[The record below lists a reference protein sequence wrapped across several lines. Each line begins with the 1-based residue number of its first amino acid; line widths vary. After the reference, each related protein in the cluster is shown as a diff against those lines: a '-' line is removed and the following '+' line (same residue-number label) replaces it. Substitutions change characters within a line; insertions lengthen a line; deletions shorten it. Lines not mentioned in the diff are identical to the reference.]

1 MAFQNALLPELAAVT
16 VEIWP
21 SVANSLATSWRAS
34 TTLTRPASSPSATS
48 QSGRTSTLPAFLRNE
63 LPSRNSSLPNHL
75 PTNDIRSTIAT
86 MPSFAL
92 AAAANPLAQ
101 RPTFRLA
108 AQRTTGALPRLFST
122 IATGGMQRRA
132 AGIHTAS
139 RFQAPAVPR
148 PASAQPSLWIP
159 LGRAIGLTP
168 YTSLLQY
175 RNFNN
180 GGISRNMLANL
191 EAAANRNP
199 ASSTAQNAFYQ
210 VLLKANM
217 PAIIVERYQSGRYAK
232 NQAVEEAY
240 AKALSLLT
248 GNKNVDI
255 GSNEGHSSGLSQGQ
269 LQAISQAVAANAH
282 GGNIAVSA
290 KGSGAKDGPIHVVVD
305 ESIATTIF
313 KWIRFFLV
321 FGFVCYLSLIVVSMV
336 VESFNTLKRTGT
348 ARADAEVKAEAQK
361 ARFADVHGC
370 DEAKEELQEIVEF
383 LKNPDKFSTL
393 GGKLPKGVLLVGPP
407 GTGKTL
413 LARAVAGEAGVPFF
427 YMSGSEFDEIYVG
440 VGAKRVRDLF
450 SAARAK
456 SPAIIFIDELDAIGG
471 KRNTRDAT
479 YVKQTLNQLLT
490 ELDGF
495 DQSSQVIILAAT
507 NFPKLLDKAL
517 TRPGRFDRHVA
528 VDLPDVRGRLAIL
541 KHHAKKV
548 KMSEGIN
555 LQELAQGTSGLSG
568 AELENIVNSA
578 AINASKNKSMFVTMR
593 DLIWAKDKVI
603 MGAEKKTM
611 VISEKEKL
619 MTAYHEAGH
628 ALAALYTTAQPM
640 PLYKVTILPRGMSL
654 GHTAFL
660 PQMDKYSWS
669 SSDYT
674 ARIDCSMGGKVAEEI
689 VYGNDMVTSGVS
701 ADLNNATDLAFQMV
715 ASFGMG
721 GGGLAPMDFGSRY
734 NSLSSATKEL
744 VEKEVQK
751 LLSVSY
757 DRTKELLRLKRKEL
771 DLLAQALVDYE
782 TLDKEEVLKVIKGE
796 KLTDR
801 IKMPRSGQMTI
812 PRPPSP
818 LESLPPIAGGQQGE
832 DAGGSTEP
840 PPPPAPPASV

>member
-1 MAFQNALLPELAAVT
+1 MAAK
-16 VEIWP
+16 IWP
-21 SVANSLATSWRAS
+21 SVANTLAASWRAS
-34 TTLTRPASSPSATS
+34 TALTRDAPSSQARPAPSPSSKS
-48 QSGRTSTLPAFLRNE
+48 QPDQKSALPVFLRDE
-63 LPSRNSSLPNHL
+63 LPGRAPHL
-75 PTNDIRSTIAT
+75 LSHQPTYDIRSTIAT
-86 MPSFAL
+86 MPASAL
-92 AAAANPLAQ
+92 AAAATPLSHRSAS
-101 RPTFRLA
+101 RLA
-108 AQRTTGALPRLFST
+108 AQQTTGVLNRLFST
-122 IATGGMQRRA
+122 IATGGTRR
-132 AGIHTAS
+132 GVVGLHTS
-139 RFQAPAVPR
+139 SGFYAPAVPR
-148 PASAQPSLWIP
+148 PASTQLSTSFCTPI
-159 LGRAIGLTP
+159 GRAIGLTP
-168 YTSLLQY
+168 YTGLFQHRALS
-175 RNFNN
+175 N

-199 ASSTAQNAFYQ
+199 TSPTAQNAFYQ

-217 PAIIVERYQSGRYAK
+217 PAIIVERYQSGRYAR

-248 GNKNVDI
+248 NNKTVDI
-255 GSNEGHSSGLSQGQ
+255 SATEGHSSGLSQSQ
-269 LQAISQAVAANAH
+269 LQAISQAVAANSH
-282 GGNIAVSA
+282 GGNIAVST

-305 ESIATTIF
+305 ESLATTLF

-541 KHHAKKV
+541 KHHAQKI
-548 KMSEGIN
+548 KMTEGIN

-578 AINASKNKSMFVTMR
+578 AINASKNKSTFVTMR

-660 PQMDKYSWS
+660 PEMDKYSWS

-701 ADLNNATDLAFQMV
+701 A
-715 ASFGMG
+715 
-721 GGGLAPMDFGSRY
+721 
-734 NSLSSATKEL
+734 
-744 VEKEVQK
+744 
-751 LLSVSY
+751 VS
-757 DRTKELLRLKRKEL
+757 
-771 DLLAQALVDYE
+771 
-782 TLDKEEVLKVIKGE
+782 I
-796 KLTDR
+796 
-801 IKMPRSGQMTI
+801 
-812 PRPPSP
+812 
-818 LESLPPIAGGQQGE
+818 
-832 DAGGSTEP
+832 
-840 PPPPAPPASV
+840 